1 MVMPDFN
8 ADSECRKN
16 QRPDYESGEILDVA
30 DDLLVEQI
38 IENITNTPIGQVL
51 KRIASMPEVRKE
63 KVIDVRSQL
72 SKGRYELKERLDVAL
87 DRVLEEL
94 II

>member
-1 MVMPDFN
+1 MVVPDFN
-8 ADSECRKN
+8 ADNDCRKYE
-16 QRPDYESGEILDVA
+16 RPDYDAGEILDVA

-38 IENITNTPIGQVL
+38 IENINNTPIGQVL

-63 KVIDVRSQL
+63 KVINVRSQL

-87 DRVLEEL
+87 DKVLEEL